1 VTFGHPY
8 LLLTLLALPLALATH
23 WLVQR
28 RRRMRYTIRF
38 TNVEVLATVV
48 GGRSWR
54 RAVPAGVFV
63 LALATL
69 CAALARPHVHTG
81 VPLDNATVIL
91 VLDVSGSMQ
100 AQDVKPTRLAAAQKA
115 IHSFLDKVPSRLK
128 VGLVL
133 FAAEAQVATPP
144 TTDHG
149 LVGQAVDDATFFEGY
164 GGTAIGDALATAVRL
179 GQEVTGVGGQQAAPA
194 ERTLAALRTA
204 AAAAGNAGKTLVSI
218 LFLSDGH
225 QTRGTLQPL
234 DGAALAK
241 QAGFPV
247 YTVSLGTTGNTTLRG
262 GFQGGFF
269 GGGGGV
275 FGGAGLGNALAPDP
289 ATLRAIATET
299 GGQFFRARSAGAV
312 EAAYSKL
319 GSSIGRAPG
328 KTEVTGD
335 FLAGGAALLVLAGL
349 LGALWAPRLP

>member
-1 VTFGHPY
+1 MTFGHPF
-8 LLLTLLALPLALATH
+8 LLLTLLALPVALGAH
-23 WLVQR
+23 RLVQR
-28 RRRMRYTIRF
+28 RRRMRYAVRF

-54 RAVPAGVFV
+54 RVVPAGVFV

-69 CAALARPHVHTG
+69 CAALARPHVRTG

-100 AQDVKPTRLAAAQKA
+100 AQDVKPTRLAAAQAA
-115 IHSFLDKVPSRLK
+115 IHTFLDKVPSRLK

-144 TTDHG
+144 TTDHA
-149 LVGQAVDDATFFEGY
+149 LVGQAVDDASYFEGY

-179 GQEVTGVGGQQAAPA
+179 GQEVTGAGGQQAASTGRA
-194 ERTLAALRTA
+194 LAGIRTA
-204 AAAAGNAGKTLVSI
+204 ASGDSGKTLVSI

-225 QTRGTLQPL
+225 QTRGALQPL
-234 DGAALAK
+234 DGADLAK

-247 YTVSLGTTGNTTLRG
+247 YTVSLGTTGDTTLRG
-262 GFQGGFF
+262 GFPSGFFSGGGGGAF
-269 GGGGGV
+269 GGGGI
-275 FGGAGLGNALAPDP
+275 GNALAPDP
-289 ATLRAIATET
+289 ATLRAIARDT
-299 GGQFFRARSAGAV
+299 GGQFFRAKSAGAV

-319 GSSIGRAPG
+319 GSSIGRTPG

-335 FLAGGAALLVLAGL
+335 FLAGAAALLVLAGL
-349 LGALWAPRLP
+349 LSALWAPRLP